1 MHHLSVKQIFLII
14 IILAVVIGAYFAY
27 DMRDSK
33 FQTVVEI
40 PIDTPVEVVVPT
52 AHGTYTFL
60 DRNFRFNLD
69 EKWEAPTGTIAYP
82 KDIGDVSFAFR
93 KEGTTCILAYANE
106 PEQNIFDNYSQS
118 SFSDRVV
125 TADKTHL
132 DTSWYVHRD
141 NLPAG
146 FDFADN
152 QTLAGEVRLTRYP
165 EWSQSD
171 FGEQGYFL
179 LFDEKGGKVDPV
191 CSTDASTMFST
202 LEMTYPD
209 ISLDV
214 KSRGYVYVGTRGVGS
229 PSIRF
234 ISDESSTI
242 HKIIDITSELTPAP
256 FVYGDK
262 IYYTKAGDL
271 FEVNVFSR
279 NIEKI
284 AVPVSSGAVINDFF
298 MHNGIVYYLSGRDC
312 RGYKET
318 CSSDLVSYNFSTK
331 SSTVHESGLI
341 SRTILGFDAGENKL
355 YMRYVEGD
363 GGCFKKTDE
372 VFDFSKKVLS
382 RSEPFAGCEGDPGID
397 KAVEEMKSMERR
409 FGYDRNDSVIRIE
422 EGKLFKEG
430 GPAWAIGASTWVRF
444 SGYVPI

>member
-1 MHHLSVKQIFLII
+1 MHHLSIKQIFLII
-14 IILAVVIGAYFAY
+14 VILTVVIGAYFAY

-33 FQTVVEI
+33 FIAVTETPVDT
-40 PIDTPVEVVVPT
+40 PIDTTIPT
-52 AHGTYTFL
+52 PHGTFTFL
-60 DRNFRFNLD
+60 DRNFKFNLD
-69 EKWEAPTGTIAYP
+69 EAWTAPTGTIAYP

-93 KEGTTCILAYANE
+93 KNSTTCILAYANE
-106 PEQNIFDNYSQS
+106 PGQNIFDSYSQS

-125 TADKTHL
+125 TVDKTHL
-132 DTSWYVHRD
+132 DTSWYVHKD

-165 EWSQSD
+165 EWSAGD

-191 CSTDASTMFST
+191 CSTNASTMLST

-214 KSRGYVYVGTRGVGS
+214 KSEGYVYVGTRSGGS

-234 ISDESSTI
+234 ISDEGPTI
-242 HKIIDITSELTPAP
+242 YNIIDISADFPPAP
-256 FVYGDK
+256 FVYGDR
-262 IYYTKAGDL
+262 IYYSKAGDL

-284 AVPVSSGAVINDFF
+284 PVPVSDGAVINDFTIY
-298 MHNGIVYYLSGRDC
+298 NGTVYYLAGRDC
-312 RGYKET
+312 RGYKEI
-318 CSSDLVSYNFSTK
+318 CSSDLVSYNMSTK
-331 SSTVHESGLI
+331 VSEVIAKDSI
-341 SRTILGFDAGENKL
+341 SRTILGLDAVENKL
-355 YMRYVEGD
+355 YMRFVEGD

-372 VFDFSKKVLS
+372 VFDLSKKTLS
-382 RSEPFAGCEGDPGID
+382 KSEPFVGCEGDPGIN
-397 KAVEEMKSMERR
+397 KVLEEMESMERK
-409 FGYDRNDSVIRIE
+409 FGYDRNDSVIRLD

-430 GPAWAIGASTWVRF
+430 GPQWAIGSSTWVRF
-444 SGYVPI
+444 SGFVPI